1 MFFQTIFDNI
11 ISWILTNL
19 PNIIIVAAVIIVGWI
34 IYLVFKKQ
42 INRLKKKDKLEENTA
57 KNLQRLIKIIIVF
70 IIISAIFIQFVE
82 AIGWITSLFT
92 LMGGTI
98 VGFAAINTL
107 GNAIAGFIIMTSKP
121 FTVGDYIIHNN
132 RIAKVEELKL
142 IYTVLR
148 DLDRAKISVPNQKLL
163 TDETENL
170 GKNNTIRRKIVI
182 TADYQEDR
190 NKVEKA
196 LIEATKNVELIL
208 KEPKPFVRITN
219 FLNFAVEYTLFV
231 FINEIKAVKRIEG
244 NLRSSILDTMNS
256 YNIDISTPSIIKEYK
271 MKME

>member
-1 MFFQTIFDNI
+1 MFFQTILDDM

-42 INRLKKKDKLEENTA
+42 INRLKKKEKFEETTA
-57 KNLQRLIKIIIVF
+57 KNLQRLIKIIIVL

-121 FTVGDYIIHNN
+121 FTVGDFIIHNN

-148 DLDRAKISVPNQKLL
+148 DLDRIKISVPNQKLL

-170 GKNNTIRRKIVI
+170 GKSNIIRRTLAI

-190 NKVEKA
+190 KKVERA
-196 LIEATKNVELIL
+196 LIEATENVEFVL

-219 FLNFAVEYTLFV
+219 FLNFAVEYTLFI
-231 FINEIKAVKRIEG
+231 FINEIRFIRRIEA
-244 NLRSSILDTMNS
+244 NMRSSILDTMNK
-256 YNIDISTPSIIKEYK
+256 YNIDISTPSIIKQYK
-271 MKME
+271 MKTE